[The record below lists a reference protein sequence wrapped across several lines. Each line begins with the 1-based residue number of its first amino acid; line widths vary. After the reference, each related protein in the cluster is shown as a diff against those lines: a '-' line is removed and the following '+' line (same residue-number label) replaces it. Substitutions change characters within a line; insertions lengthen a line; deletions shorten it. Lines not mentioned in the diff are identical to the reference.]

1 MKQKI
6 SKKKREKN
14 KNLKATVNGKQKIID
29 GLKKKLSFINENTTN
44 SSEQLHEEI
53 RKKQMVVHP
62 TVSPVRTTSRF
73 ILIQINKNNASQIEE
88 ETELHKEAIT
98 ENKQNI
104 VSRPAIIT
112 DCYHLTSMA
121 TRNKNSTGKQL
132 RQRYRK
138 TYIIDTDTVKGI
150 CMKESNKHLENSFAE
165 LRLLLRA
172 SIKQLQ
178 HFAIPTLI
186 DELPI
191 E

>member
-1 MKQKI
+1 MKEKI

-88 ETELHKEAIT
+88 ETELHKEAIN

-138 TYIIDTDTVKGI
+138 TYIIGTGTVKGMYERI
-150 CMKESNKHLENSFAE
+150 
-165 LRLLLRA
+165 
-172 SIKQLQ
+172 
-178 HFAIPTLI
+178 
-186 DELPI
+186 
-191 E
+191 